1 MSNLTITE
9 LLDKRGRGF
18 LNLLNAFTEVRGLI
32 DFSEL
37 ITDHICY
44 RCGSNKSFKELY
56 EAYCERAALIDVSQ
70 FGGRS
75 IAYFLLNS
83 HFDTKM
89 LGDIRYLEL
98 CDQKLDG
105 SQVEG
110 FEHVE
115 VYPRNVGHMNSII
128 AGLRKTDNVV
138 VKVRPGRTT
147 YDIRVTMGLTFT
159 IEPEPLI
166 EKIMREKAQKKIILS

>member
-9 LLDKRGRGF
+9 TLDKSGRGF
-18 LNLLNAFTEVRGLI
+18 LKLLNVFTEVRSSI
-32 DFSEL
+32 DFSNL
-37 ITDHICY
+37 TADHICY
-44 RCGSNKSFKELY
+44 RCGSNYSFRKLY
-56 EAYCERAALIDVSQ
+56 EAYCERAILIDVSQ
-70 FGGRS
+70 FDGRS

-83 HFDTKM
+83 RFETYK

-115 VYPRNVGHMNSII
+115 VYPRS
-128 AGLRKTDNVV
+128 AGQLQTIVNQLRKTDNVV
-138 VKVRPGRTT
+138 EKVRPSRTT
-147 YDIRVTMGLTFT
+147 YDIQVAKELMFT

-166 EKIMREKAQKKIILS
+166 EKIMREKALLRR